1 MRAFV
6 TGGAGFIGSHIV
18 DAVLR
23 EAANEVVIFD
33 NLSSGRSTFI
43 ATATR
48 DPRCT
53 FISADLLDADAVRRA
68 MSTAKPDIVFHLAAN
83 PDIAR
88 GALDPSLDFR
98 QTTVATF
105 HVLEAMRLAR
115 IPRLIFTSGSGVY
128 GDHPEVATGETFG
141 PLLPISMYA
150 ASKVSAEAMISSYAH
165 MYGLTSYVFRFANVV
180 GARQT
185 HGVAFD
191 FIRKLRAS
199 PRRLEVLGDGNQSKS
214 YIHVSDV
221 LSAIFFVLEKEREP
235 VNLYNV
241 AADDYVTVRQ
251 IADHVLEL
259 MQLPHVELAFT
270 GGARGWSGDVPVV
283 RFDLSKIHGL
293 GWTARLSSRDA
304 IRRSIIEML
313 ADPAGPAPIGDPR
326 T

>member
-18 DAVLR
+18 ETVL
-23 EAANEVVIFD
+23 ADPASEVVIFD

-43 ATATR
+43 ERAIR

-53 FISADLLDADAVRRA
+53 FAAGDLRDADAVRRA
-68 MSTAKPDIVFHLAAN
+68 VEGAAPDTVFHLAAN

-88 GALDPSLDFR
+88 GALEPGLDFQ
-98 QTTVATF
+98 QTVVATF

-115 IPRLIFTSGSGVY
+115 TPRLVFTSGSGVY
-128 GDHPEVATGETFG
+128 GDHPETATAETFG
-141 PLLPISMYA
+141 PLLPISMYG
-150 ASKVSAEAMISSYAH
+150 ASKLAAEAMISAYAH
-165 MYGLTSYVFRFANVV
+165 MYGLTAHVFRFANVV

-191 FIRKLRAS
+191 FIRKLRTD
-199 PRRLEVLGDGNQSKS
+199 PRRLTVLGDGNQSKS

-221 LSAIFFVLEKEREP
+221 IDAIFFVLGRDKQP
-235 VNLYNV
+235 VSLYNV
-241 AADDYVTVRQ
+241 ATDDYVTVRW
-251 IADHVLEL
+251 IAECVVEL
-259 MQLPHVELAFT
+259 MRLRDVEFAFT

-283 RFDLSKIHGL
+283 RFDLRKIHEL
-293 GWTARLSSRDA
+293 GWAARHGSREA
-304 IRRSIIEML
+304 MRRSIAEML
-313 ADPAGPAPIGDPR
+313 ADPAGPMPTGGHQ